1 MKGKAR
7 SSKLERETSNVKRKT
22 SNVKRPI
29 SNIQY
34 PIPNIQPPTSS
45 FAWEVQRRSGE
56 NVFRC
61 YYCQKCTIGCP
72 TAYAMD
78 YQPAQVL
85 KMIQL
90 GMREP
95 VLKSSAPWLCVGCEA
110 CGTRCPNEISLAPV
124 MDTLKYMALE
134 AGYTPPETTVYA
146 LHRAF
151 VNSIKI
157 FGRVH
162 ETTMLAEYVLRSK
175 DIFSI
180 ILSNY
185 GVGITLLLKR
195 KIPILPERVKAL
207 DQVKELYRR
216 AGQ

>member
-1 MKGKAR
+1 ME
-7 SSKLERETSNVKRKT
+7 SQTSNT
-22 SNVKRPI
+22 QYPI
-29 SNIQY
+29 SNIQP
-34 PIPNIQPPTSS
+34 PISN
-45 FAWEVQRRSGE
+45 FALEVQEQSGE

-61 YYCQKCTIGCP
+61 YYCQKCTVGCP

-90 GMREP
+90 GMREA
-95 VLKSSAPWLCVGCEA
+95 VLKSSAPWLCVGCET

-134 AGYTPPETTVYA
+134 AGYAPPETTVYA

-151 VNSIKI
+151 VHSIKI

-162 ETTMLAEYVLRSK
+162 ETTMLAEYMLRSR

-180 ILSNY
+180 LLSSY
-185 GVGITLLLKR
+185 DVAATLLLNR
-195 KIPILPERVKAL
+195 KLPILPERVKGL
-207 DQVKELYRR
+207 GQVKELYRR

>member
-1 MKGKAR
+1 MKDKAR
-7 SSKLERETSNVKRKT
+7 SSKLERETSNVKR
-22 SNVKRPI
+22 PI

-34 PIPNIQPPTSS
+34 PTPNIQPPTSS
-45 FAWEVQRRSGE
+45 FALEVQRRSGE

-90 GMREP
+90 GMREV

-110 CGTRCPNEISLAPV
+110 CGTRCPNEIRLGPV

-162 ETTMLAEYVLRSK
+162 ETTMLVEYVLRSK

-180 ILSNY
+180 LLSSY
-185 GVGITLLLKR
+185 DVAATLLLKR
-195 KIPILPERVKAL
+195 KLPILPERVKDL
-207 DQVKELYRR
+207 GQVKELYRR
-216 AGQ
+216 AGR

>member
-1 MKGKAR
+1 MK
-7 SSKLERETSNVKRKT
+7 SQ
-22 SNVKRPI
+22 I
-29 SNIQY
+29 SNLQPTTY
-34 PIPNIQPPTSS
+34 NLQPPTPN
-45 FAWEVQRRSGE
+45 FALEVQEQSGE

-61 YYCQKCTIGCP
+61 YYCQKCTVGCP

-95 VLKSSAPWLCVGCEA
+95 LLKSSAPWLCVGCET
-110 CGTRCPNEISLAPV
+110 CGTRCPNEIRLGPV

-134 AGYTPPETTVYA
+134 AGYAPPEATVYA

-162 ETTMLAEYVLRSK
+162 ETTMLAEYVLRSR

-180 ILSNY
+180 LLSNY
-185 GVGITLLLKR
+185 GVAITLLLKR
-195 KIPILPERVKAL
+195 KIPILPERVKGL

>member
-1 MKGKAR
+1 MKAQNPKLKAQ
-7 SSKLERETSNVKRKT
+7 SSKVQLPTSNL
-22 SNVKRPI
+22 
-29 SNIQY
+29 
-34 PIPNIQPPTSS
+34 QPPTSN
-45 FAWEVQRRSGE
+45 FALEVQRRSGE

-61 YYCQKCTIGCP
+61 YYCQKCTVGCP

-90 GMREP
+90 GMRESL
-95 VLKSSAPWLCVGCEA
+95 LKSSAPWLCVGCEA
-110 CGTRCPNEISLAPV
+110 CGTRCPNEIRLAPV

-134 AGYTPPETTVYA
+134 AGYAPPETTVYA

-162 ETTMLAEYVLRSK
+162 ETTMLAEYVLRSR

-180 ILSNY
+180 LLSSY
-185 GVGITLLLKR
+185 DVAVTLLLKR
-195 KIPILPERVKAL
+195 KIPILPERVKDL
-207 DQVKELYRR
+207 GQVKELYRR
-216 AGQ
+216 AGR

>member
-1 MKGKAR
+1 MKLKAQ
-7 SSKLERETSNVKRKT
+7 SSKLKSQTSNF
-22 SNVKRPI
+22 
-29 SNIQY
+29 
-34 PIPNIQPPTSS
+34 QPPTSNLQLPTS
-45 FAWEVQRRSGE
+45 NLQPPTSNFALEVQRRSGE

-61 YYCQKCTIGCP
+61 YYCQKCTVGCP
-72 TAYAMD
+72 TAYVMD

-110 CGTRCPNEISLAPV
+110 CGTRCPNGIRLAPV

-134 AGYTPPETTVYA
+134 AGYTPPEAKVYA
-146 LHRAF
+146 LHRSF
-151 VNSIKI
+151 VDSIKI

-162 ETTMLAEYVLRSK
+162 ETTMLAEYVLRSR

-180 ILSNY
+180 LLSSY
-185 GVGITLLLKR
+185 DVAATLLLKR
-195 KIPILPERVKAL
+195 KLPILPERVK
-207 DQVKELYRR
+207 DMGQVKELYRR
-216 AGQ
+216 AGR

>member
-1 MKGKAR
+1 MKSQISNLK
-7 SSKLERETSNVKRKT
+7 SQTSNL
-22 SNVKRPI
+22 
-29 SNIQY
+29 
-34 PIPNIQPPTSS
+34 QPPTSS
-45 FAWEVQRRSGE
+45 FALEVQRRSGE

-61 YYCQKCTIGCP
+61 YYCQKCTVGCP

-95 VLKSSAPWLCVGCEA
+95 LLKSSTPWLCVGCET
-110 CGTRCPNEISLAPV
+110 CGTRCPNKIRLAPV

-134 AGYTPPETTVYA
+134 AGYAPPETTVYA

-151 VNSIKI
+151 LDSIKF

-180 ILSNY
+180 VRSNID
-185 GVGITLLLKR
+185 VGITLLLKR

-216 AGQ
+216 AGR

>member
-1 MKGKAR
+1 MK
-7 SSKLERETSNVKRKT
+7 SQ
-22 SNVKRPI
+22 I
-29 SNIQY
+29 SNLKSQAS
-34 PIPNIQPPTSS
+34 NFQSPTSS
-45 FAWEVQRRSGE
+45 FALEIQKRSGE

-61 YYCQKCTIGCP
+61 YYCQKCTVGCP

-95 VLKSSAPWLCVGCEA
+95 LLKSSAPWLCVGCEA
-110 CGTRCPNEISLAPV
+110 CGTRCPNGIRLAPV
-124 MDTLKYMALE
+124 MDTLKHMALE
-134 AGYTPPETTVYA
+134 AGYAPPETTVYA

-180 ILSNY
+180 VRSNID
-185 GVGITLLLKR
+185 VAVTLLLKR
-195 KIPILPERVKAL
+195 KIPILPERVKGL
-207 DQVKELYRR
+207 GQVKELYRR
-216 AGQ
+216 AGR

>member
-1 MKGKAR
+1 MKSQISNLK
-7 SSKLERETSNVKRKT
+7 SQTSNLK
-22 SNVKRPI
+22 
-29 SNIQY
+29 
-34 PIPNIQPPTSS
+34 PPAST
-45 FAWEVQRRSGE
+45 FALEVQRRSGE

-61 YYCQKCTIGCP
+61 YYCQKCTVGCP

-95 VLKSSAPWLCVGCEA
+95 LLKSSAPWLCVGCET
-110 CGTRCPNEISLAPV
+110 CGTRCPNEIRLAPV

-134 AGYTPPETTVYA
+134 AGYAPPETTVYA

-151 VNSIKI
+151 LDSIKI

-162 ETTMLAEYVLRSK
+162 ETTMLAEYVLRSR

-180 ILSNY
+180 VRSNID
-185 GVGITLLLKR
+185 VAVTLLLKR

-207 DQVKELYRR
+207 RQVKELYRR
-216 AGQ
+216 AGR

>member
-1 MKGKAR
+1 MK
-7 SSKLERETSNVKRKT
+7 SQTSNVKRET
-22 SNVKRPI
+22 LNVPHPI
-29 SNIQY
+29 S
-34 PIPNIQPPTSS
+34 NIQPPTSS
-45 FAWEVQRRSGE
+45 FAVEMQERSGE

-61 YYCQKCTIGCP
+61 YYCQKCTVGCP

-95 VLKSSAPWLCVGCEA
+95 LLKSSSPWLCVGCET
-110 CGTRCPNEISLAPV
+110 CGTRCPNEIRLAPV

-146 LHRAF
+146 LHRSF
-151 VNSIKI
+151 LDSIKL

-162 ETTMLAEYVLRSK
+162 ETSMLAEYVLRSR

-180 ILSNY
+180 VRSNM
-185 GVGITLLLKR
+185 GVALTLLVNR
-195 KIPILPERVKAL
+195 KIPILPERVKGL

-216 AGQ
+216 AGR

>member
-1 MKGKAR
+1 MKA
-7 SSKLERETSNVKRKT
+7 KT
-22 SNVKRPI
+22 SNVKRQTSNLQPPI
-29 SNIQY
+29 SNL
-34 PIPNIQPPTSS
+34 QPPTSS
-45 FAWEVQRRSGE
+45 FQPPTSNLQLPTSSFALEVQRRSGE

-61 YYCQKCTIGCP
+61 YYCQKCTVGCP

-90 GMREP
+90 GLREP
-95 VLKSSAPWLCVGCEA
+95 LLKSSAPWLCVGCEA
-110 CGTRCPNEISLAPV
+110 CGTRCPNEIRLAPV
-124 MDTLKYMALE
+124 MDTLKHMSLE
-134 AGYTPPETTVYA
+134 AGYAPPETTVYA
-146 LHRAF
+146 LHRSF
-151 VNSIKI
+151 LDSIKF

-162 ETTMLAEYVLRSK
+162 ETTMLAEYMLRSK

-180 ILSNY
+180 LRSNM
-185 GVGITLLLKR
+185 GVALTLLVNR

-207 DQVKELYRR
+207 EQVKELYRR

>member
-1 MKGKAR
+1 ME
-7 SSKLERETSNVKRKT
+7 SQT

-34 PIPNIQPPTSS
+34 PTSNLQSPTSN
-45 FAWEVQRRSGE
+45 FALEVRQRSGE

-78 YQPAQVL
+78 YKPAQVL

-90 GMREP
+90 GMTETL
-95 VLKSSAPWLCVGCEA
+95 LKSSAPWLCVGCEA
-110 CGTRCPNEISLAPV
+110 CGTRCPNEIRLAPV
-124 MDTLKYMALE
+124 MDTLKYMSLE
-134 AGYTPPETTVYA
+134 AGYAPPETTVYA

-151 VNSIKI
+151 LDSIKF

-180 ILSNY
+180 VRSNID
-185 GVGITLLLKR
+185 VAVTLLLKR

-207 DQVKELYRR
+207 GQVKELYRR
-216 AGQ
+216 AGW

>member
-1 MKGKAR
+1 MKAQNPKLKAQ
-7 SSKLERETSNVKRKT
+7 T
-22 SNVKRPI
+22 

-34 PIPNIQPPTSS
+34 PISNLQHPTSN
-45 FAWEVQRRSGE
+45 FALEVQRRSGE

-61 YYCQKCTIGCP
+61 YYCQKCTVGCP

-95 VLKSSAPWLCVGCEA
+95 LLKSSAPWLCVGCEA
-110 CGTRCPNEISLAPV
+110 CGTRCPNEIRLGPV
-124 MDTLKYMALE
+124 MDTLKYMSLE

-151 VNSIKI
+151 LDSIKF

-162 ETTMLAEYVLRSK
+162 ETTMLAEYVLRSR

-195 KIPILPERVKAL
+195 KIPILPERVKGL
-207 DQVKELYRR
+207 GQVKELYKR

>member
-1 MKGKAR
+1 MKSQISNLK
-7 SSKLERETSNVKRKT
+7 SQTSNL
-22 SNVKRPI
+22 
-29 SNIQY
+29 
-34 PIPNIQPPTSS
+34 QPPAST
-45 FAWEVQRRSGE
+45 FALEVQRRSGE

-61 YYCQKCTIGCP
+61 YYCQKCTVGCP

-95 VLKSSAPWLCVGCEA
+95 LLKSSAPWLCVGCEA
-110 CGTRCPNEISLAPV
+110 CGTRCPNEIRLAPV

-134 AGYTPPETTVYA
+134 AGYAPPETTVYA

-151 VNSIKI
+151 LDSIKI

-162 ETTMLAEYVLRSK
+162 ETTMLAEYVLRSR

-180 ILSNY
+180 VRSNID
-185 GVGITLLLKR
+185 VAVTLLLKR

-207 DQVKELYRR
+207 RQVKELYRR
-216 AGQ
+216 AGR

>member
-1 MKGKAR
+1 MK
-7 SSKLERETSNVKRKT
+7 SQTSNVKRET
-22 SNVKRPI
+22 LNVPHPI
-29 SNIQY
+29 S
-34 PIPNIQPPTSS
+34 NIQPPTSS
-45 FAWEVQRRSGE
+45 FAVEMQERSGE

-61 YYCQKCTIGCP
+61 YYCQKCTVGCP

-95 VLKSSAPWLCVGCEA
+95 LLKSSSPWLCVGCET
-110 CGTRCPNEISLAPV
+110 CGTRCPNEIRLAPV

-146 LHRAF
+146 LHRSF
-151 VNSIKI
+151 LDSIKL

-162 ETTMLAEYVLRSK
+162 ETTMLAEYVLRSR

-180 ILSNY
+180 VRSNM
-185 GVGITLLLKR
+185 GVALTLLVNR
-195 KIPILPERVKAL
+195 KIPILPERVKGL

-216 AGQ
+216 AGR

>member
-1 MKGKAR
+1 MKGQ
-7 SSKLERETSNVKRKT
+7 TSNVKREASSVKRQT
-22 SNVKRPI
+22 SNF
-29 SNIQY
+29 
-34 PIPNIQPPTSS
+34 QPPTSN
-45 FAWEVQRRSGE
+45 FALEVQRRSGE
-56 NVFRC
+56 NISRC
-61 YYCQKCTIGCP
+61 YYCQKCTVGCP

-90 GMREP
+90 GMRE
-95 VLKSSAPWLCVGCEA
+95 VVFKSSAPWLCVGCET
-110 CGTRCPNEISLAPV
+110 CGTRCPNGISLAPV

-162 ETTMLAEYVLRSK
+162 ETTMLAEYVLRSR

-180 ILSNY
+180 LLSSY
-185 GVGITLLLKR
+185 DVAATLLLKR
-195 KIPILPERVKAL
+195 KLPILPERVKGL
-207 DQVKELYRR
+207 GQVKELYRR

>member
-1 MKGKAR
+1 MEAQ
-7 SSKLERETSNVKRKT
+7 T
-22 SNVKRPI
+22 

-34 PIPNIQPPTSS
+34 PISNIQPPTSNL
-45 FAWEVQRRSGE
+45 ALDIQKRSGE
-56 NVFRC
+56 NVLRC
-61 YYCQKCTIGCP
+61 YYCQKCTAGCP

-78 YQPAQVL
+78 YKPAQVL

-95 VLKSSAPWLCVGCEA
+95 LLKSSAPWLCVGCEA
-110 CGTRCPNEISLAPV
+110 CGTRCPNEIRLAPV

-134 AGYTPPETTVYA
+134 AGYIPPETTVYA

-151 VNSIKI
+151 LDSIKL

-162 ETTMLAEYVLRSK
+162 ETTMLAEYVLRSR
-175 DIFSI
+175 DIFS
-180 ILSNY
+180 LVRSNMN
-185 GVGITLLLKR
+185 VGITLLLKR

-207 DQVKELYRR
+207 GQVKELYRR
-216 AGQ
+216 AGR

>member
-1 MKGKAR
+1 MKAQKSKLKAQ
-7 SSKLERETSNVKRKT
+7 SSKV
-22 SNVKRPI
+22 
-29 SNIQY
+29 
-34 PIPNIQPPTSS
+34 QPPTSNLQPPIS
-45 FAWEVQRRSGE
+45 NFALEVQRRSGE

-95 VLKSSAPWLCVGCEA
+95 LLKSSAPWLCVGCDA
-110 CGTRCPNEISLAPV
+110 CGTRCPNEIRLAPV

-134 AGYTPPETTVYA
+134 AGYSLPEAKVYA
-146 LHRAF
+146 LHRSF

-157 FGRVH
+157 FGRLH
-162 ETTMLAEYVLRSK
+162 EATMLAEYKLRSR
-175 DIFSI
+175 DLFSD
-180 ILSNY
+180 LDL
-185 GVGITLLLKR
+185 GALLFLKG
-195 KIPILPERVKAL
+195 KIPILPERVK
-207 DQVKELYRR
+207 DMGQVKELYRM

>member
-1 MKGKAR
+1 MKSQISNLK
-7 SSKLERETSNVKRKT
+7 SQTSNL
-22 SNVKRPI
+22 
-29 SNIQY
+29 
-34 PIPNIQPPTSS
+34 QPPTSS
-45 FAWEVQRRSGE
+45 FALEVQRRSGE

-95 VLKSSAPWLCVGCEA
+95 LLKSSAPWLCVGCEA
-110 CGTRCPNEISLAPV
+110 CGTRCPNGISLAPV

-134 AGYTPPETTVYA
+134 AGYAPPETTVYA

-162 ETTMLAEYVLRSK
+162 ETSMLVEYVLRSK
-175 DIFSI
+175 DLVSI
-180 ILSNY
+180 VRSNID
-185 GVGITLLLKR
+185 VAVTLLLKR
-195 KIPILPERVKAL
+195 KIPILPERVEGL
-207 DQVKELYRR
+207 GQVKELYRR
-216 AGQ
+216 AGR

>member
-1 MKGKAR
+1 MKAQNP
-7 SSKLERETSNVKRKT
+7 KLKGQTSNVQPR
-22 SNVKRPI
+22 I
-29 SNIQY
+29 SNF
-34 PIPNIQPPTSS
+34 QPQTSS
-45 FAWEVQRRSGE
+45 FALEVQRRSGE

-90 GMREP
+90 GMKEV

-162 ETTMLAEYVLRSK
+162 ETTMLAEYVLRSR

>member
-1 MKGKAR
+1 MEAQSSKLKTE
-7 SSKLERETSNVKRKT
+7 SSKLEAATSNL
-22 SNVKRPI
+22 
-29 SNIQY
+29 
-34 PIPNIQPPTSS
+34 QPRASS
-45 FAWEVQRRSGE
+45 FALEVQRRSGE

-61 YYCQKCTIGCP
+61 YYCQKCTVGCP

-78 YQPAQVL
+78 YKPAQVL

-90 GMREP
+90 GLREP
-95 VLKSSAPWLCVGCEA
+95 LLKSSAPWLCVGCET
-110 CGTRCPNEISLAPV
+110 CGTRCPNGIRLAPV

-134 AGYTPPETTVYA
+134 AGYAPPETTVYA

-162 ETTMLAEYVLRSK
+162 ETTMLVEYVLRSR

-180 ILSNY
+180 VLSNL
-185 GVGITLLLKR
+185 GVGATLLLKR

-216 AGQ
+216 AGR

>member
-1 MKGKAR
+1 MK
-7 SSKLERETSNVKRKT
+7 SQ
-22 SNVKRPI
+22 I
-29 SNIQY
+29 SNLKSQIS
-34 PIPNIQPPTSS
+34 NLQPPTSS
-45 FAWEVQRRSGE
+45 FALEVRERSGE

-61 YYCQKCTIGCP
+61 YYCQKCTVGCP

-95 VLKSSAPWLCVGCEA
+95 LLKSSAPWLCVGCET
-110 CGTRCPNEISLAPV
+110 CGTRCPNGIRLAPV
-124 MDTLKYMALE
+124 MDTLKHMALE
-134 AGYTPPETTVYA
+134 AGYAPPETTVYA

-180 ILSNY
+180 ARSNI

-207 DQVKELYRR
+207 GQVKELYRR
-216 AGQ
+216 AGR

>member
-1 MKGKAR
+1 MKSQISNLK
-7 SSKLERETSNVKRKT
+7 SQTSNL
-22 SNVKRPI
+22 
-29 SNIQY
+29 
-34 PIPNIQPPTSS
+34 QPPTSS
-45 FAWEVQRRSGE
+45 FALEVQRRSGE

-95 VLKSSAPWLCVGCEA
+95 LLKSSAPWLCVGCEA
-110 CGTRCPNEISLAPV
+110 CGTRCPNGISLAPV

-134 AGYTPPETTVYA
+134 AGYAPPETTVYA

-162 ETTMLAEYVLRSK
+162 ETSMLVEYVLRSK
-175 DIFSI
+175 DLVSI
-180 ILSNY
+180 LRSNID
-185 GVGITLLLKR
+185 VAVTLLLKR

-207 DQVKELYRR
+207 GQVKELYRR
-216 AGQ
+216 AGR

>member
-1 MKGKAR
+1 MKAQNPKLKAQ
-7 SSKLERETSNVKRKT
+7 SSKVQLPTSNL
-22 SNVKRPI
+22 
-29 SNIQY
+29 
-34 PIPNIQPPTSS
+34 QPPTSNFQPPTS
-45 FAWEVQRRSGE
+45 NFALEVQRRSGE
-56 NVFRC
+56 NIFRC

-90 GMREP
+90 GMREV

-110 CGTRCPNEISLAPV
+110 CGTRCPNGISLAPV

-134 AGYTPPETTVYA
+134 AGYTPPETTIYA

-162 ETTMLAEYVLRSK
+162 ETTMLVEYMLRSR

-180 ILSNY
+180 LLSSY
-185 GVGITLLLKR
+185 DVAATLLLKR
-195 KIPILPERVKAL
+195 KLPILPERVKDL
-207 DQVKELYRR
+207 GQVKELYRR
-216 AGQ
+216 AGR

>member
-1 MKGKAR
+1 MRKQA
-7 SSKLERETSNVKRKT
+7 SSVKRQTLNVKRKT
-22 SNVKRPI
+22 SNVKRQTSNVQYPI
-29 SNIQY
+29 SNIHS
-34 PIPNIQPPTSS
+34 PISK
-45 FAWEVQRRSGE
+45 FDLEVQRRSGE

-61 YYCQKCTIGCP
+61 YYCQKCTVGCP

-95 VLKSSAPWLCVGCEA
+95 LLKSSAPWLCVGCET
-110 CGTRCPNEISLAPV
+110 CGTRCPNEIRLAPV

-134 AGYTPPETTVYA
+134 AGYAPPETTVYA

-151 VNSIKI
+151 LDSIKF

-180 ILSNY
+180 VRSNIDV
-185 GVGITLLLKR
+185 GVTLLLKR

-207 DQVKELYRR
+207 GQVKELFGRL
-216 AGQ
+216 GNW

>member
-1 MKGKAR
+1 METQ
-7 SSKLERETSNVKRKT
+7 SSKLKPTTYNLHPMTSD
-22 SNVKRPI
+22 
-29 SNIQY
+29 
-34 PIPNIQPPTSS
+34 
-45 FAWEVQRRSGE
+45 FALEVQERSGE

-61 YYCQKCTIGCP
+61 YYCQKCTVGCP

-78 YQPAQVL
+78 YKPAQVL

-95 VLKSSAPWLCVGCEA
+95 LLKSSAPWLCVGCET
-110 CGTRCPNEISLAPV
+110 CGTRCPNEIRLAPV

-134 AGYTPPETTVYA
+134 AGYAPPETTVYA

-151 VNSIKI
+151 LDSIKF

-162 ETTMLAEYVLRSK
+162 ETTMLAEYVLRSR

-180 ILSNY
+180 VRSNID
-185 GVGITLLLKR
+185 VGLTLLLKR

-207 DQVKELYRR
+207 GQVKELYRR
-216 AGQ
+216 AGR

>member
-1 MKGKAR
+1 MKAQKSKLKAQ
-7 SSKLERETSNVKRKT
+7 SSKV
-22 SNVKRPI
+22 
-29 SNIQY
+29 
-34 PIPNIQPPTSS
+34 QPPTSNLQPPIS
-45 FAWEVQRRSGE
+45 NFALEVQRRSGE

-95 VLKSSAPWLCVGCEA
+95 LLKSSAPWLCVGCDA
-110 CGTRCPNEISLAPV
+110 CGTRCPNELRLAPV

-134 AGYTPPETTVYA
+134 AGYSLPEAKVYA
-146 LHRAF
+146 LHRSF
-151 VNSIKI
+151 VNSIKV
-157 FGRVH
+157 FRRLH
-162 ETTMLAEYVLRSK
+162 EATMLAEYKLRSR
-175 DIFSI
+175 DLFSD
-180 ILSNY
+180 LDL
-185 GVGITLLLKR
+185 GVLLFLKG
-195 KIPILPERVKAL
+195 KIPILPERVK
-207 DQVKELYRR
+207 DMGQVKELYRM

>member
-1 MKGKAR
+1 MKAQNPKLKAQ
-7 SSKLERETSNVKRKT
+7 T
-22 SNVKRPI
+22 

-34 PIPNIQPPTSS
+34 PISNLQHPTSN
-45 FAWEVQRRSGE
+45 FALEVQRRSGE

-61 YYCQKCTIGCP
+61 YYCQKCTVGCP

-78 YQPAQVL
+78 CKPAQVL

-95 VLKSSAPWLCVGCEA
+95 LLKSSAPWLCVGCET
-110 CGTRCPNEISLAPV
+110 CGTRCPNEIRLAPV
-124 MDTLKYMALE
+124 MDTLKYMSLE

-151 VNSIKI
+151 LDSIKF

-162 ETTMLAEYVLRSK
+162 ETTMLAEYVLRSR

-195 KIPILPERVKAL
+195 KIPILPERVKGL
-207 DQVKELYRR
+207 GQVKELYKR